1 MATLC
6 DIQKDR
12 EGMDLLHEITETLK
26 GASAARLHGLQGQ
39 KKSTKFNEYLED
51 FFRILNLQH
60 VVHPFL
66 REEISPP
73 ILIIALTSTDSFTG
87 EVNSSIASKVL
98 DGFTPDRDEVIVI
111 GNRGAALIEEL
122 GAKCTVFEK
131 DLSDEQLLPVARM
144 LTNTITEKYLKGK
157 FRKVDIV
164 YPHFVS
170 LARQEVVKLNILPF
184 HPAKAIR
191 GVQALPEEGLIE
203 PSVYRV
209 AEILVKLWM
218 LRRITELCWES
229 NVSFAA
235 GRILRLEGS
244 SQELARVKEQ
254 LRKEYFR
261 VKHALNDKSI
271 REVFAARIGVDK

>member
-1 MATLC
+1 VPTLS

-12 EGMDLLHEITETLK
+12 EGMDLLHEIVETLK
-26 GASAARLHGLQGQ
+26 GASAARLHGLQEQ

-73 ILIIALTSTDSFTG
+73 VLIIAFTSTDSFTG
-87 EVNSSIASKVL
+87 EVNSLIASKVIE
-98 DGFTPDRDEVIVI
+98 GFTPERDEIIVL
-111 GNRGAALIEEL
+111 GKRGAGLIEDQ
-122 GAKCTVFEK
+122 GVKCSVFEQGL
-131 DLSDEQLLPVARM
+131 DEEQLLPVVRA
-144 LTNTITEKYLKGK
+144 LTNTITAKYLKDK
-157 FRKVDIV
+157 FKKVDIV

-191 GVQALPEEGLIE
+191 GVQTLPEKGLIE

-218 LRRITELCWES
+218 LRRLTEICWES

-244 SQELARVKEQ
+244 GQELARVKEQ

-271 REVFAARIGVDK
+271 REVFAARIDK

>member
-1 MATLC
+1 VPTLS

-12 EGMDLLHEITETLK
+12 DGMDLLHEIVETLK
-26 GASAARLHGLQGQ
+26 GASAARLHGLQEQ

-73 ILIIALTSTDSFTG
+73 VLIIAFTSTDSFTG
-87 EVNSSIASKVL
+87 EVNSLIASKVIE
-98 DGFTPDRDEVIVI
+98 GFTPERDEIIVL
-111 GNRGAALIEEL
+111 GKRGAGLIEDQ
-122 GAKCTVFEK
+122 GVKCSVFEQGL
-131 DLSDEQLLPVARM
+131 DEEQLLPVVRA
-144 LTNTITEKYLKGK
+144 LTNTITAKYLKDK
-157 FRKVDIV
+157 FKKVDIV

-191 GVQALPEEGLIE
+191 GVQTLPEKGLIE

-218 LRRITELCWES
+218 LRRLTEICWES

-244 SQELARVKEQ
+244 GQELARVKEQ

-271 REVFAARIGVDK
+271 REVFAARIDK